1 MSVAKSVAENY
12 EDQELRDTFINISLD
27 LYVYQIGPALTFPRT
42 AD

>member
-27 LYVYQIGPALTFPRT
+27 LYVYQIWTCSDIPTNS
-42 AD
+42 